1 MRLLQNSLLV
11 IRAKGFKLVGSY
23 ILIQFAKIAYMVLF
37 SRIAVSSNSIFS
49 ILNTLVLSLI
59 DALLFMSIY
68 RIIFENRSI
77 IRSYKFENSTILAF
91 MGYIN
96 LNFIIYFI
104 SYLLGFAQ
112 GTNDISKIILIL
124 AKFVFIF
131 VPILALKGNIR
142 LLTSTRESV
151 VMIQED
157 SKELLGLFIV
167 FVTGTVVSQFFGNF
181 SFGYTILFVVI
192 SNFNPYIF
200 EILAYFGSYLVIGLI
215 IDAIVMILTIFSIVM
230 IQKHCEYR

>member
-1 MRLLQNSLLV
+1 MRLIKNSLLV
-11 IRAKGFKLVGSY
+11 IRTKGFKLVGSY
-23 ILIQFAKIAYMVLF
+23 ILIQFAKIAYMILF
-37 SRIAVSSNSIFS
+37 SRIAILSNNIFS
-49 ILNTLVLSLI
+49 ILNTIVLSLI

-77 IRSYKFENSTILAF
+77 IHSYKFENSIVLAF

-112 GTNDISKIILIL
+112 GVNDISKIILIL

-131 VPILALKGNIR
+131 IPILALKGNIGF
-142 LLTSTRESV
+142 LTSTRESV

-167 FVTGTVVSQFFGNF
+167 FVIGATISQFAGNF
-181 SFGYTILFVVI
+181 SFGYAILFVI
-192 SNFNPYIF
+192 TSNFNPAIF
-200 EILAYFGSYLVIGLI
+200 EILSFFSPYLVIGLI
-215 IDAIVMILTIFSIVM
+215 VDIIVMILTIFSIVM